1 MCQIAPSSQWYCL
14 DARESDERCQRAL
27 CAKVSLGKAADDY
40 TVDHTAFICLM
51 DRDGNYLGFF
61 PPGTSADRMVEIIR
75 PRLAEPAR

>member
-1 MCQIAPSSQWYCL
+1 MTRAKVMSG
-14 DARESDERCQRAL
+14 RQRAL

-75 PRLAEPAR
+75 PHLHGATR